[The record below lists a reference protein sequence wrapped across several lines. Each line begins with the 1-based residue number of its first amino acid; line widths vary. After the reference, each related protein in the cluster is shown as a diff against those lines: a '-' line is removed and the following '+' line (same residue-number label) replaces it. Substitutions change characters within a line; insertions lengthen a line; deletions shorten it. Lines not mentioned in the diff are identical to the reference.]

1 MKLEN
6 IEHVNVTNTGPTDWS
21 KGEQMNCEANVAK
34 LENGELVV
42 VYQAGVVNL
51 SHDVGDICLLR
62 SRDGGQSW
70 DAEEKLT
77 VFPSGRDHGHNLS
90 GITQLS
96 DGTIICNTAGYQF
109 LSPGDPVHMRSF
121 KDWSRWDTVLVRKS
135 DDSGYTWGDTIR
147 VNIAPMIQANC
158 RDSIVEMPDGSLLL
172 PLHAN
177 RYAWKGADGMGD
189 RKRSIVLWS
198 GDRGESWH
206 N

>member
-1 MKLEN
+1 M
-6 IEHVNVTNTGPTDWS
+6 
-21 KGEQMNCEANVAK
+21 
-34 LENGELVV
+34 
-42 VYQAGVVNL
+42 
-51 SHDVGDICLLR
+51 DI
-62 SRDGGQSW
+62 
-70 DAEEKLT
+70 A
-77 VFPSGRDHGHNLS
+77 
-90 GITQLS
+90 
-96 DGTIICNTAGYQF
+96 TIQKQHKIKQKRGA
-109 LSPGDPVHMRSF
+109 
-121 KDWSRWDTVLVRKS
+121 
-135 DDSGYTWGDTIR
+135 DDNGYTWGDTIR